1 MNEEN
6 LKKYI
11 KLQQIGIDTF
21 KSLEEQNRIYDFTN
35 EINNHQEIIDCI
47 SKQIS
52 EKPVSG
58 LGLSS
63 VFIHDDGGADDL
75 LKFTL
80 HCKRCGHALEIGED
94 YCMKCGQKIDKN

>member
-35 EINNHQEIIDCI
+35 EINNHQ
-47 SKQIS
+47 
-52 EKPVSG
+52 
-58 LGLSS
+58 
-63 VFIHDDGGADDL
+63 
-75 LKFTL
+75 
-80 HCKRCGHALEIGED
+80 
-94 YCMKCGQKIDKN
+94 